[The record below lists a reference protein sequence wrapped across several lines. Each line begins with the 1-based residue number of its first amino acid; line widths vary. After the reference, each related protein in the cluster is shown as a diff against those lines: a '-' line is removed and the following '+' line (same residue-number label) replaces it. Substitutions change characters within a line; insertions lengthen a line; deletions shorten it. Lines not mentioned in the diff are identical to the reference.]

1 MRDVWVVGI
10 LVLWSLFDGARS
22 LEIPGIFAEG
32 RKIFADLTGFH
43 CIISE
48 YQIISN
54 NKSVYYV
61 ICMQFTLYPSNN

>member
-32 RKIFADLTGFH
+32 RKNFADLTGFH

-48 YQIISN
+48 Y
-54 NKSVYYV
+54 
-61 ICMQFTLYPSNN
+61 